1 MMRAVQFPAAGQVR
15 VVNLP
20 DPSPGP
26 GEVLIRVGNAG
37 ICHTDVHILEG
48 RYPARF
54 PLVPGHEFAG
64 TVVAA
69 GDGVDPSWVG
79 RRVAVDPNVPCGTCD
94 ACRENRQNLCPNLE
108 AYGVHLNGGFAELA
122 VVRLRNVYPIGEL
135 SFRVAALAEPLAC
148 VVHAINLVRP
158 EPASDALIFG
168 AGPMGLLLM
177 QALKHAG
184 VARVT
189 LVDLHA
195 RRLEIGRALG
205 ADATLVATN
214 GLEQLESE
222 RGRFHLVADAT
233 GVPAVVEGMPRFVRD
248 GGKLL
253 YFGVCPP
260 DAEIR
265 LQPYDVYRR
274 DLQIYGSFSLR
285 QTLAPALRL
294 LASGAV
300 RAEPLISHTFGLD
313 DFARWIHQ
321 VGRAETMKLQAVF
334 EGSA

>member
-1 MMRAVQFPAAGQVR
+1 MKAVQFPSLGEVR
-15 VVNLP
+15 VVELP

-26 GEVLIRVGNAG
+26 GEVLIRVGASG

-48 RYPARF
+48 NFPARF

-64 TVVAA
+64 TVV
-69 GDGVDPSWVG
+69 GVGEGVDPSWVG
-79 RRVAVDPNVPCGTCD
+79 RRVAVDPNVPCGTCE
-94 ACRENRQNLCPNLE
+94 ACQENRQNLCAHLE
-108 AYGVHLNGGFAELA
+108 AYGVTMNGGFAELA
-122 VVRLRNVYPIGEL
+122 TVKLTNVYPIGDL
-135 SFRVAALAEPLAC
+135 PFRVAALAEPLAC
-148 VVHAINLVRP
+148 VVHGINMVRP
-158 EPASDALIFG
+158 EPASHALVFG

-184 VARVT
+184 AARVT

-195 RRLEIGRALG
+195 RRLEIGRELG
-205 ADATLVATN
+205 ADATLVGTD
-214 GLEQLESE
+214 GLEELEPE

-233 GVPAVVEGMPRFVRD
+233 GVSAVVEQMPKYVRN

-260 DAEIR
+260 DEEIR
-265 LQPYDVYRR
+265 ISPYDVYKR
-274 DLQIYGSFSLR
+274 DLQIVGSFSLR

-300 RAEPLISHTFGLD
+300 NVEPLISHTFQLD
-313 DFARWIHQ
+313 SFEHWIHQ
-321 VGRAETMKLQAVF
+321 VGHAETMKLQAVL
-334 EGSA
+334 E